1 MNSIV
6 KLMIVSVFVI
16 GLALG
21 FSACGGGTTTT
32 TDNKKPADNKATE
45 TKPADNKSTEN
56 KSTETKPA
64 ETSSADSVG
73 VPECDEYI
81 KKYEMCLNSKVP
93 EAAKAA
99 TKDALDKTR
108 KSWKDMAAN
117 PQTKAGLATA
127 CKTANDA
134 AKSSMTAYGCEW

>member
-6 KLMIVSVFVI
+6 KLMIVCVFVI

-32 TDNKKPADNKATE
+32 ENKKPADNKATE
-45 TKPADNKSTEN
+45 TKPADNKT
-56 KSTETKPA
+56 TETKPA
-64 ETSSADSVG
+64 DTSSADSVG

-117 PQTKAGLATA
+117 PQTKSGLATA
-127 CKTANDA
+127 CKTATDA

>member
-32 TDNKKPADNKATE
+32 ENKKPADNKATE
-45 TKPADNKSTEN
+45 TKPADNKSADN

-64 ETSSADSVG
+64 DTSSADSVG

-99 TKDALDKTR
+99 TKDALDKNR
-108 KSWKDMAAN
+108 KAWKDAAAN
-117 PQTKAGLATA
+117 PQTKAALASG
-127 CKTANDA
+127 CKQASDA
-134 AKSSMTAYGCEW
+134 VKPSMTAYGCEW